1 MVHVKLDEGD
11 WNGLLLLAV
20 LSRQLSDGLLI
31 ICGKCISEN
40 FINFKFSETF
50 CGSMHLVHS
59 LRDVLQDQV
68 QVDLILIKKYVIAFA
83 DQEYA
88 SLAEE
93 IKNRCVYLRAIKS

>member
-20 LSRQLSDGLLI
+20 LSRHLSDGLLI
-31 ICGKCISEN
+31 IYGKCISEN

-50 CGSMHLVHS
+50 GGSMHLVHS

-68 QVDLILIKKYVIAFA
+68 QVDLILIKKICSCICGSVR
-83 DQEYA
+83 EYA

-93 IKNRCVYLRAIKS
+93 IKNYCVY

>member
-20 LSRQLSDGLLI
+20 LSRHLSDGLLI
-31 ICGKCISEN
+31 IYGKCISEI
-40 FINFKFSETF
+40 FFKFSETF

-68 QVDLILIKKYVIAFA
+68 QVDLILIKKICNCICGSVR
-83 DQEYA
+83 EYA

-93 IKNRCVYLRAIKS
+93 IKNHCVY

>member
-20 LSRQLSDGLLI
+20 LSRHLSDGLLI
-31 ICGKCISEN
+31 IYGKCISEN
-40 FINFKFSETF
+40 FFKFSETF